1 MGLWPLPG
9 SAPMDGYV
17 QISGRIADAHPG
29 GTNGVGWQIDH
40 IRTDLS
46 APLLQM
52 ADTSTQRTELQDQR
66 AELVA
71 HAPLREMAY
80 GVTEGVVANAHL
92 HLRGDPEKLGD
103 EVPRRWL
110 DLLGGQHVPADAG
123 SGRLQLAEWLTDPAN
138 PLAAR
143 VMVNRIWQNHF
154 GKGLVQTP
162 NDFGTRGQ
170 QPTHPELLDW
180 LAARF
185 MESGWS
191 IKSMHRLML
200 LSATY
205 RQSAGDGSS
214 ENHAKALAVDP
225 NNNFCW
231 RFDRQRMSA
240 EELRDSLLAAS
251 QQLDLSPGGPHPIP
265 PTSTWSFS
273 QHVPFAGVPETNKRS
288 IYLMTLRNRR
298 QPFMGLFDG
307 ADPNATTPLRQ
318 VTTVPT
324 QSLYFMNDEFFHSQ
338 AEKVA
343 MRILHQPDDA
353 ARLDALFRIVFQRSP
368 TAGEQESATAF
379 LASYLSAITDIPE
392 TDQSLAAWSALSRVL
407 LSSNEFVYLD

>member
-1 MGLWPLPG
+1 MH
-9 SAPMDGYV
+9 SAEVLEPIY
-17 QISGRIADAHPG
+17 
-29 GTNGVGWQIDH
+29 
-40 IRTDLS
+40 
-46 APLLQM
+46 
-52 ADTSTQRTELQDQR
+52 QD
-66 AELVA
+66 
-71 HAPLREMAY
+71 
-80 GVTEGVVANAHL
+80 
-92 HLRGDPEKLGD
+92 
-103 EVPRRWL
+103 
-110 DLLGGQHVPADAG
+110 
-123 SGRLQLAEWLTDPAN
+123 LAEWRKLIGVLEVKLGHTEDAWQKVEILHQIAGLLESDLHLDSPKEAFDVY
-138 PLAAR
+138 AR
-143 VMVNRIWQNHF
+143 
-154 GKGLVQTP
+154 
-162 NDFGTRGQ
+162 
-170 QPTHPELLDW
+170 
-180 LAARF
+180 
-185 MESGWS
+185 
-191 IKSMHRLML
+191 
-200 LSATY
+200 
-205 RQSAGDGSS
+205 
-214 ENHAKALAVDP
+214 ALAVDP

-298 QPFMGLFDG
+298 HPFMGLFDG

-353 ARLDALFRIVFQRSP
+353 ARLNALFRIVFQRSP